1 MPYFGIL
8 NWNLKKSVVEF
19 FCQHRRIFRTAKFR
33 VKTKQNKFE
42 SKIALFGC
50 FWIVILKIFCHI

>member
-8 NWNLKKSVVEF
+8 NWNLKKSVV
-19 FCQHRRIFRTAKFR
+19 
-33 VKTKQNKFE
+33 KTKKNKFE

-50 FWIVILKIFCHI
+50 FWIVILKIFCHIWNQHP

>member
-8 NWNLKKSVVEF
+8 NWNLKKSVVKF

-33 VKTKQNKFE
+33 VKTKK
-42 SKIALFGC
+42 KINLSPKLPYLDVFG
-50 FWIVILKIFCHI
+50 L